1 MKLIDKADDF
11 TTKMDKFI
19 ERYLPHVICFTA
31 GYFLG
36 IIVRMFQ

>member
-19 ERYLPHVICFTA
+19 ERYLPYAICFIV
-31 GYFLG
+31 GYFTG
-36 IIVRMFQ
+36 VIIRMFQ